1 MDLISKKEEIDFD
14 YTLTLKMINFDVVI
28 KEETKEDY
36 SNWPQVPDHLYKIL
50 IFGGSGS
57 RKTN

>member
-1 MDLISKKEEIDFD
+1 
-14 YTLTLKMINFDVVI
+14 MINFDVVI